1 MGPDKR
7 SAIRQRLVGLTDRVL
22 TRSMVPLRSQR
33 DFARTPRIMRQ
44 GYFRARR
51 LGRLLD
57 WSTSAVV
64 AGLYIP
70 GPEPVAVNLAGTE
83 LMVRPGTADLVAL
96 HDTFCGAY
104 HRSPWALSRP
114 LIVDLGANIGLTMVD
129 YALTYPEARV
139 YGVELDSANADL
151 ARRNTAKFGSRCRVV
166 TGGVSSR
173 SGPIRYSAPVGD
185 SVSFSL
191 GGTPDR
197 EGRGLTLDEALEELG
212 VADEVID
219 LMKIDVEGAEAQV
232 LPTGGH
238 WAERTMHLLVEVHA
252 PWTVDDCVE
261 ALQKLG
267 FSAEPDLRH
276 WAAVRASR

>member
-7 SAIRQRLVGLTDRVL
+7 SAIRRRLAGLAERVL

-33 DFARTPRIMRQ
+33 DFTGAPTIMRQ

-51 LGRLLD
+51 LARLLD

-64 AGLYIP
+64 ARLYLP
-70 GPEPVAVNLAGTE
+70 GPEPVVVNLAGTE
-83 LMVRPGTADLVAL
+83 LLVRPGTADVVAV

-104 HRSPWALSRP
+104 HRSPWELTGP

-139 YGVELDSANADL
+139 YGVELDSDNADL
-151 ARRNTAKFGSRCRVV
+151 ARRNTVVFGPRCRVI
-166 TGGVSSR
+166 TAGVSAR
-173 SGPIRYSAPVGD
+173 SGPITYSAPAGNF
-185 SVSFSL
+185 VSFRL
-191 GGTPDR
+191 GGAPDR
-197 EGRGLTLDEALEELG
+197 EGRGLTLDDALEELG
-212 VADEVID
+212 VADEAID
-219 LMKIDVEGAEAQV
+219 LMKIDIEGAESDILLA
-232 LPTGGH
+232 GGR

-252 PWTVDDCVE
+252 PWTVGECVE
-261 ALQKLG
+261 ALQKLD

-276 WAAVRASR
+276 WAAVRATR